1 MKELR
6 DIFDRLSRPPADASV
21 PAADTYAV
29 ATVIEVRGSAFRR
42 PGARMLIA
50 ADSRLVGS
58 VSGGCLEADVCKRA
72 ERVMAS
78 GTPEVLTYDTT
89 SDADI
94 VWGLGLGCNGIVRVL
109 VEPVRADALPAYL
122 PFVLER
128 LDRGEHATV
137 ATITSVSPG
146 TNVSSGSSIGAGVSI
161 SPGASVSP
169 DTSTGVTAGAGLVG
183 QRVLLR
189 EDGSVAEADI
199 ADGAWRARVIE
210 TTRRALDDRATRIAS
225 CTDAATGTEVEIFC
239 ETIKPPVPLVIFGSG
254 DDAAMVSRLAKTL
267 GWHVTIVDRRPSYLT
282 PARLP
287 DADILTLCEPEDV
300 AATVPLAPR
309 TVALVMTHNYLQDRA
324 ILDALLPRG
333 LAYIGQL
340 GPRRRTERLLEEL
353 AAAHSAPAYGDAR
366 RLHGPV
372 GLDLGA
378 ETPEEIA
385 LAIVAEIQAVTTRHE
400 AGFLK
405 NRPGPIHLPAA
416 PQSQPQS
423 QPAQA

>member
-6 DIFDRLSRPPADASV
+6 DIVERLITNAS
-21 PAADTYAV
+21 DTYAV
-29 ATVIEVRGSAFRR
+29 ATVIEVRGSTFRR

-50 ADSRLVGS
+50 ADGRLVGS

-78 GTPEVLTYDTT
+78 GVPEALTYDTT

-94 VWGLGLGCNGIVRVL
+94 VWGLGLGCNGVVRIL
-109 VEPVRADALPAYL
+109 LESVRSRALPAWL

-137 ATITSVSPG
+137 ATITSVSPNPVASPSTAAG
-146 TNVSSGSSIGAGVSI
+146 GAG
-161 SPGASVSP
+161 
-169 DTSTGVTAGAGLVG
+169 TTAGGAGTTAGGAATTGNTTPMALG

-189 EDGSVAEADI
+189 EDGSVASADV
-199 ADGAWRARVIE
+199 ADAAWLARIME
-210 TTRRALDDRATRIAS
+210 TTRRALEDRATRIIS
-225 CTDAATGTEVEIFC
+225 CTDAATGTEIEVFC

-254 DDAAMVSRLAKTL
+254 DDAAMVSRLAKSL
-267 GWHVTIVDRRPSYLT
+267 GWHVTVVDRRPSYLT
-282 PARLP
+282 RERLP
-287 DADILTLCEPEDV
+287 EADVLTLCEPEAV
-300 AATVPLAPR
+300 GSTVPFTPR
-309 TVALVMTHNYLQDRA
+309 NVALVMTHNYLQDRA
-324 ILDALLPRG
+324 ILEALLPRG

-353 AAAHSAPAYGDAR
+353 AQAHGSAAYADSP
-366 RLHGPV
+366 RLHAPV

-385 LAIVAEIQAVTTRHE
+385 LAIVAEIQAVTTQHTG
-400 AGFLK
+400 GFLK
-405 NRPGPIHLPAA
+405 NRPGPIHLPATA
-416 PQSQPQS
+416 
-423 QPAQA
+423 QPAKA